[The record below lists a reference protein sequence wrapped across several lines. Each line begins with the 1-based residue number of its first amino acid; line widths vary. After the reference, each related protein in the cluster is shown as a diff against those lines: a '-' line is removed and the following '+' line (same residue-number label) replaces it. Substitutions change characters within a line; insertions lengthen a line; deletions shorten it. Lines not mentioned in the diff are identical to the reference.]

1 MRWESQSPSGVME
14 NHYNSTD
21 MRRDLMTLDIE
32 KKANKMLTRHTEIMV
47 NTIKKWINPIAIY
60 LTGSFGRGEG
70 TVFLNEGKI
79 LPLRDYDVLIITL
92 KPISHQTLYRIK
104 KEIEKKIGIPLVHFS
119 KSDRHPFE
127 VWLTQLT
134 VQDLKV
140 TPILKVMDVKY
151 SAKLLWGKDLRDI
164 IEVEPHD
171 LSTYNVFMILGGFL
185 SGIIYELDP
194 RVLQNTKFYWRRVDL
209 VYQCLKIYIEMST
222 ALLLLK
228 GMYAP
233 SFSERVSLFSEVYDS
248 RFRLLSAIRPEL
260 PNRMRVALE
269 TRRTLTKEVFDRDKI
284 DLPELLHHTMKDTE
298 LIFEYFITETTGKKI
313 GTEPLSDWLF
323 ENARWIMPLL
333 LSDLF
338 QRYLTRKRIFS
349 VRTITQFISNV
360 YLMRSSL
367 IAYRV
372 ARKIGLPVKIG
383 VIFRPGLLLELY
395 AIAFDLI
402 KYVVSPNRN
411 DENIA
416 KAMDKCSK
424 IVDLRKLGISR
435 STNLGS
441 LHGLIIVTRLLLKI
455 TDGVVHNKGIPQQL
469 DYPLRIDSAEN
480 AQNF

>member
-1 MRWESQSPSGVME
+1 ME

-21 MRRDLMTLDIE
+21 MMRRDLITLDIE
-32 KKANKMLTRHTEIMV
+32 KKANKMLTRHTEIIV
-47 NTIKKWINPIAIY
+47 NTIKKWINPTAIY

-70 TVFLNEGKI
+70 AVFLNDGKI
-79 LPLRDYDVLIITL
+79 LPLRDYDVLIVAL
-92 KPISHQTLYRIK
+92 KPISDQTLYGIK
-104 KEIEKKIGIPLVHFS
+104 KEIEKKIGIPLVRFS

-127 VWLTQLT
+127 VGLTQLT

-140 TPILKVMDVKY
+140 IPILKVMDVKY
-151 SAKLLWGKDLRDI
+151 SAKLLWGKDIRGI

-194 RVLQNTKFYWRRVDL
+194 RVLQNTKFCWRRVNL
-209 VYQCLKIYIEMST
+209 VYQCLKIYIEIST

-228 GMYAP
+228 GTYAP
-233 SFSERVSLFSEVYDS
+233 SFNERVNHFSEIYDS
-248 RFRLLSAIRPEL
+248 QFRFLSAIRPDL
-260 PNRMRVALE
+260 PNRIKAALE
-269 TRRTLTKEVFDRDKI
+269 TRRTLTREVFDRNKI
-284 DLPELLHHTMKDTE
+284 NLPELFHHTMKDTE
-298 LIFEYFITETTGKKI
+298 LTFEYFITETTGKKI

-323 ENARWIMPLL
+323 ENARWVLPLL

-349 VRTITQFISNV
+349 VRTMTQFISNV
-360 YLMRSSL
+360 YLIKSSL
-367 IAYRV
+367 IAYRI

-383 VIFRPGLLLELY
+383 VILRPGLLLELY

-402 KYVVSPNRN
+402 KYVVSQNRN
-411 DENIA
+411 DEHIA

-435 STNLGS
+435 STNLES
-441 LHGLIIVTRLLLKI
+441 LHGLIIVTKFLLKI
-455 TDGVVHNKGIPQQL
+455 TEGVIHKRSIPQQL
-469 DYPLRIDSAEN
+469 DYPLSTDSAEN
-480 AQNF
+480 AQSF